1 MAKKIYVGNLSY
13 NVTED
18 SLKELFAPLGEVTSV
33 KIITDA
39 ATGRSKGF
47 GFVEMSSDES
57 ADKAITG
64 LNGTTLL
71 DRTINV
77 SEAKP
82 MRDKPRGGG
91 GGDRGGGG
99 GQRGFDRGG
108 RKPNN
113 WR

>member
-1 MAKKIYVGNLSY
+1 MA
-13 NVTED
+13 
-18 SLKELFAPLGEVTSV
+18 
-33 KIITDA
+33 
-39 ATGRSKGF
+39 
-47 GFVEMSSDES
+47 SDES
-57 ADKAITG
+57 ADKAITS